1 MNKINIETGL
11 IMNPHQIVI
20 VRYLQVK
27 IRFRFSDIRR
37 FANFAMRGAQYME
50 ALHPARAMFEAQRLQ
65 VNHFEIIAGM
75 HWWLRQLELHAGFY
89 RFWTK
94 RVRETAGNFRQEHA
108 LAQAVGA
115 GTQTPATHQGQGL
128 KGTDRLKFALL
139 SCPQFTNRSAHSTTQ
154 MRVWMQGRFKRE
166 FSDLAGTMKE
176 ALRELTDCGL
186 LTEDEDQPKT
196 KGRKVE
202 WYRKPTYAAVLA
214 NPNAKLE
221 VTRLELYRD
230 NFES

>member
-1 MNKINIETGL
+1 
-11 IMNPHQIVI
+11 
-20 VRYLQVK
+20 
-27 IRFRFSDIRR
+27 
-37 FANFAMRGAQYME
+37 ME
-50 ALHPARAMFEAQRLQ
+50 ALHPTRAMFEAQRLQ

-75 HWWLRQLELHAGFY
+75 HWWLRQLELHAGLY

-139 SCPQFTNRSAHSTTQ
+139 SCPQFTNGTAHNTAR
-154 MRVWMQGRFKRE
+154 MREWMKGRFKKE
-166 FSDLAGTMKE
+166 YSDLSNTMKE
-176 ALRELTDCGL
+176 ALCELVDCGL
-186 LTEDEDQPKT
+186 LTEDEEASNARMP
-196 KGRKVE
+196 GRKVE
-202 WYRKPTYAAVLA
+202 WYRKATYAAVLA
-214 NPNAKLE
+214 DPRAKLE
-221 VTRLELYRD
+221 HTRLELYRD